1 MEGEKSVLGAAG
13 DLVCFHAEDLRDS
26 QYHGLA
32 TEVQVPRKT
41 GAAGKT
47 NVEPFMAVSKPGK

>member
-32 TEVQVPRKT
+32 TEVSGSSYNGGRW
-41 GAAGKT
+41 KT
-47 NVEPFMAVSKPGK
+47 NCRAIDGCG